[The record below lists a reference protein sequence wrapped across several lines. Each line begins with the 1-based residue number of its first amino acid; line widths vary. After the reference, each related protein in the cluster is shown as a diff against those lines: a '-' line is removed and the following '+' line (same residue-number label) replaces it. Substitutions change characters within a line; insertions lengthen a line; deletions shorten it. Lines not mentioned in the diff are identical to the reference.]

1 MPLLCLNYRIENQKQ
16 TAKKVTMVNN
26 FISFYNPSAYYFTHI
41 YNFLISTKLL
51 LEDINWSYLL
61 QIFWNLLPL
70 NADGSKREG
79 ASHNSNDYKDAFD
92 KSLIKRFREGIFTKE
107 EIVRISKHASLFF
120 KHFLLY
126 DFVFNNAKPSDIKK
140 IVIAKDIP

>member
-1 MPLLCLNYRIENQKQ
+1 M
-16 TAKKVTMVNN
+16 
-26 FISFYNPSAYYFTHI
+26 
-41 YNFLISTKLL
+41 
-51 LEDINWSYLL
+51 L

-70 NADGSKREG
+70 NPDGSKKEN
-79 ASHNSNDYKDAFD
+79 ASHNSKDYKDAFD

-107 EIVRISKHASLFF
+107 EIIRISQHASLFF

-140 IVIAKDIP
+140 ITIPKKVPKIAPSLNEALTLVKDSPEQEEVNLAEMEENKDNDV